1 MLTVAAQK
9 ILVRLFEA
17 RASFSDEI
25 GHFFTDTFVA
35 KAVLD
40 TLAICRGAIL
50 ADLPFAVDGGDGD
63 FDTDDGLEL
72 TGDEGFR
79 GVVDAPG

>member
-1 MLTVAAQK
+1 MLTGAAQK

-17 RASFSDEI
+17 RASLGDEI

-40 TLAICRGAIL
+40 TLAVCWRAIL
-50 ADLPFAVDGGDGD
+50 TDLPFTLDVGDGD

-72 TGDEGFR
+72 TGDEGIR
-79 GVVDAPG
+79 GVVDTPG